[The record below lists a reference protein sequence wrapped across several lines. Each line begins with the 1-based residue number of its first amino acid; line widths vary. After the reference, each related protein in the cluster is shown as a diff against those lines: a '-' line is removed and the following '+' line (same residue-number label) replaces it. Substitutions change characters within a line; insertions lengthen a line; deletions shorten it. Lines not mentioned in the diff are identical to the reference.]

1 MPKVKARDKGE
12 GIKKLDS
19 ALAAGDRM
27 EKTFART
34 KDTAENLTENKS
46 ASPNEYAGDKVQ
58 YAAEDI
64 SRDVTR
70 LMVNQGKKLAHKGRE
85 ALLERRKEEERFNE
99 IREIE
104 IEREAETIPH
114 EDRESPKTYE
124 AQPQHHGGG
133 DAKGPSA
140 PYPEETP
147 RVSQTEPAYRPKE
160 SLPRQ
165 RMTQPQKQQ
174 LERVGQKREGRPSAL
189 RPASSKTRHE
199 GPVPDS
205 REQVWTQQQK
215 AFAIRKRQAPIS
227 QRVIGTPQPH
237 SAHPGQEVSSQ
248 FSYDRSA
255 AISHWHNYGSV
266 ESRPSLQTGP
276 TIKIKPESPAIRQS
290 GLLPISSHGR
300 AEERVVGTVS
310 QANNPLKVRTRTE
323 IIKGKPQSHRLL
335 TTQEYEL
342 PAISVSQTS
351 AVERRLPKTL
361 QRTIGRPQPEAR
373 QEDVTPAKGLAHSR
387 MAAKE
392 AKLPKQNIEINDT
405 SRSNG
410 SKGGNADRLPPHSKS
425 TSGLVEKAHQ
435 FEVPSTTPEIKVP
448 AGKAP
453 GKAETIR
460 VVNEPRYQYR
470 IVKQPGQSLKKS
482 IRGTDG
488 ISTKASRL
496 GIKAPQKA
504 VKTAEQTS
512 RTTVK
517 TAKAT
522 AKAAQRSAQ
531 ASARAVRVSAQA
543 AKASAKAAT
552 VTAKATVKAI
562 AAVIKAI
569 ATATKDLIA
578 AIAAGGWI
586 ALVAIVLICLIG
598 LIVASPFGIF
608 FAGNNRDA
616 GAVTV
621 SAAVSQV
628 NYDFNAQLE
637 ALQDDDYDSI
647 DITGTMANWPEVLA
661 VFAVKVAGNEDAD
674 AMDVA
679 TLDPERV
686 GKLKEVF
693 WDMNTITSEVETIEY
708 PDSNP
713 DDDADNSWTERNLHI
728 TISAKTAEEMKTEYN
743 FSEKQKKMLDE
754 LLQNRDALLELIG
767 NLEFIS
773 ADAEEILKNLPDDL
787 SDERREVVKTACS
800 LVGKIGYFWGGKSLV
815 IGWDQRWGTIQKVWA
830 EGSSTTG
837 TYRPYG
843 LDCSGFVDWVFYN
856 MSNGEYVIGHGGGAM
871 SQHTYCTPITW
882 DKAIPGD
889 LVFYPEDSHVGI
901 VGGWDQDGNMLIIH
915 CTSGGSLNGTV
926 ITGAY
931 GFSAIGRP
939 RYYTD

>member
-12 GIKKLDS
+12 GIKKLDR
-19 ALAAGDRM
+19 ALAAEDRM
-27 EKTFART
+27 EKTFTRT

-64 SRDVTR
+64 SQGVTR

-99 IREIE
+99 IRETE
-104 IEREAETIPH
+104 IERETEIIPH
-114 EDRESPKTYE
+114 EDRESPKTHE
-124 AQPQHHGGG
+124 ALPQHHARA

-140 PYPEETP
+140 PYLEETP
-147 RVSQTEPAYRPKE
+147 RVNQTEPAYRPKE

-174 LERVGQKREGRPSAL
+174 IERVGQKREEKTSAL
-189 RPASSKTRHE
+189 RPSSSKTRHE
-199 GPVPDS
+199 GLVPDL
-205 REQVWTQQQK
+205 REQALTQQQK

-248 FSYDRSA
+248 FSYGRSA
-255 AISHWHNYGSV
+255 AIPHSRNYGPV
-266 ESRPSLQTGP
+266 EPRPSLQTRQ
-276 TIKIKPESPAIRQS
+276 TIKTKPESPAIRQS
-290 GLLPISSHGR
+290 GLLPLSSHGR
-300 AEERVVGTVS
+300 AEERIVETIS
-310 QANNPLKVRTRTE
+310 QANNPLKARTRTE

-342 PAISVSQTS
+342 PTISVSQSS
-351 AVERRLPKTL
+351 ALERRFPKTL

-373 QEDVTPAKGLAHSR
+373 QEDVNPAKRLVRSR

-392 AKLPKQNIEINDT
+392 AKLPKQNIEKNDI

-410 SKGGNADRLPPHSKS
+410 SKGGNADCLPPHSKS
-425 TSGLVEKAHQ
+425 TSGLVQKAPK
-435 FEVPSTTPEIKVP
+435 FEAPSTTREIKVP

-504 VKTAEQTS
+504 VKTTEQTS

-522 AKAAQRSAQ
+522 ANAAQRSAQ
-531 ASARAVRVSAQA
+531 ASARAARASAQA
-543 AKASAKAAT
+543 AKASAKAVT
-552 VTAKATVKAI
+552 VTAKATAKAI
-562 AAVIKAI
+562 AATIKAI

-616 GAVTV
+616 GAITV

-647 DITGTMANWPEVLA
+647 DITGTMADWPEVLA

-693 WDMNTITSEVETIEY
+693 WDMNTITSEVETIEH
-708 PDSNP
+708 PDSSP
-713 DDDADNSWTERNLHI
+713 DDEVDDSWTERNLHI
-728 TISAKTAEEMKTEYN
+728 TISSKTAEEMKTEYN

-800 LVGKIGYFWGGKSLV
+800 LVGKVVYFWGGKSLV

-843 LDCSGFVDWVFYN
+843 LDCSGFADWTFYN
-856 MSNGEYVIGHGGGAM
+856 ATEGAYYPGHGGGTI
-871 SQHTYCTPITW
+871 SQLADSTQISW
-882 DKAIPGD
+882 AEAQPGD
-889 LVFYPEDSHVGI
+889 LVFASDVSHVGI
-901 VGGWDQDGNMLIIH
+901 VGGRDADGNLLIIH
-915 CTSGGSLNGTV
+915 CTSGSINGVT
-926 ITGAY
+926 ISGTY
-931 GFSAIGRP
+931 GFGIVARP
-939 RYYTD
+939 RFLTS